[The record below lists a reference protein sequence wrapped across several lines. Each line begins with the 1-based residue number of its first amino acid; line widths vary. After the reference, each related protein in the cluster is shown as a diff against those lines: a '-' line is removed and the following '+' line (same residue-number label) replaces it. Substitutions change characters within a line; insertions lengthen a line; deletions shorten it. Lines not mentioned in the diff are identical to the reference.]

1 MGKREEAMTSV
12 VPAPACHEH
21 LKGLK
26 FTPLER
32 AAQYGWGLQVLAMF
46 VTVPLTFF
54 LSCCGFMTFG
64 YQRV

>member
-1 MGKREEAMTSV
+1 MGKREEARAS
-12 VPAPACHEH
+12 APTCHEC

-32 AAQYGWGLQVLAMF
+32 AAQCGWGLQVLAMS
-46 VTVPLTFF
+46 VTVPLTFV
-54 LSCCGFMTFG
+54 SCCGFITSG